1 MACWAAGCAQ
11 VTGVERDFI
20 KIKAKDSEEV
30 QNVPYGLC
38 VWSTGAVTGLGERWG
53 VLQR

>member
-1 MACWAAGCAQ
+1 VFVHVQ

-20 KIKAKDSEEV
+20 MIKAKDSEEV

-38 VWSTGAVTGLGERWG
+38 VWSTGVTRLYAA
-53 VLQR
+53 

>member
-1 MACWAAGCAQ
+1 

-38 VWSTGAVTGLGERWG
+38 VWSTGAARPLLCTVVGFFVATLTLAGCM
-53 VLQR
+53 